1 MVEQKSGVWAQLG
14 RGIARVRGFV
24 ANTLFVL
31 LCLFVLFALFAGSG
45 VSVPGNSALIVNPR
59 GVVVDQQS
67 VNDPI
72 SQLFLPEGAAGE
84 IPLRAITA
92 AIEHAATDDRIKL
105 LALDLDELTGV
116 AAVHAESIGKALQ
129 NFQAKGKQVLA
140 YGRFFSQ
147 PQYLVASYADA
158 LYLHPM
164 GQLLL
169 PGYGINQLYFK
180 EILNKIDV
188 NVHVFRV
195 GKYKEFVEP
204 YTRSDMSQEAREAN
218 QALIDDLWQRYSER
232 IITNRKI
239 DRERFDA
246 YTQSFPDALARLGDM
261 ATVALEHDLVDELL
275 TPDAVEARIAD
286 LVGVNP
292 AGELNGI
299 GFQDYLQAVDGEDD
313 ERGSSD
319 IGVITAQGPIVVGRR
334 ARGVIATDSIIDLIR
349 AARREEDISALV
361 LRIDS
366 PGGSAFASE
375 LIRQELELVQLSGKP
390 VVVSMSSVA
399 ASGGYWIANTAD
411 RILAQPAT
419 ITGSIGVF
427 GLFTS
432 FERSL
437 DQIGVRTDGV
447 GTTPLSR
454 ALDPFSGINED
465 MSRILQLNVEESYAQ
480 FLNLVAR
487 GRDLNPDSVDEIAQG
502 RVWTGGQALER
513 GLIDQLGDLDDAIE
527 QAASLA
533 GVEDYGVQY
542 LSAPM
547 SARELLFSQLGE
559 NLGISTHPLL
569 RQVLGAWELLGN
581 LNDPR
586 SSYALCESCLSASD
600 LLH

>member
-1 MVEQKSGVWAQLG
+1 MVEQISGVWAQLG

-349 AARREEDISALV
+349 AEAHAVPGHEDEVRAIFVDELA
-361 LRIDS
+361 DS
-366 PGGSAFASE
+366 GELATDRNGSVFCETEGDGPRVQLLASGVAVPWAM
-375 LIRQELELVQLSGKP
+375 RAQELL
-390 VVVSMSSVA
+390 
-399 ASGGYWIANTAD
+399 
-411 RILAQPAT
+411 
-419 ITGSIGVF
+419 
-427 GLFTS
+427 
-432 FERSL
+432 
-437 DQIGVRTDGV
+437 
-447 GTTPLSR
+447 
-454 ALDPFSGINED
+454 
-465 MSRILQLNVEESYAQ
+465 
-480 FLNLVAR
+480 
-487 GRDLNPDSVDEIAQG
+487 
-502 RVWTGGQALER
+502 
-513 GLIDQLGDLDDAIE
+513 
-527 QAASLA
+527 
-533 GVEDYGVQY
+533 
-542 LSAPM
+542 
-547 SARELLFSQLGE
+547 
-559 NLGISTHPLL
+559 
-569 RQVLGAWELLGN
+569 
-581 LNDPR
+581 
-586 SSYALCESCLSASD
+586 ASD
-600 LLH
+600 WGVIG

>member
-399 ASGGYWIANTAD
+399 ASGGYWIASTAD

-454 ALDPFSGINED
+454 GLDPFSGINED